1 MFGGAAS
8 EERIREEML
17 GYSDYQIHR
26 FCLGSGSKRIARR
39 QLPADAVRIHP
50 AFPPPRCVNRS
61 PLSLPETMAA
71 EKEGSAPES
80 RRAVS
85 YARRWCHCS
94 VTGRA
99 LISRPC

>member
-39 QLPADAVRIHP
+39 QLPPDAVRITLLRGHDGNTV
-50 AFPPPRCVNRS
+50 A
-61 PLSLPETMAA
+61 
-71 EKEGSAPES
+71 G
-80 RRAVS
+80 
-85 YARRWCHCS
+85 
-94 VTGRA
+94 
-99 LISRPC
+99 

>member
-39 QLPADAVRIHP
+39 QLPPDAVWNTLPP
-50 AFPPPRCVNRS
+50 A
-61 PLSLPETMAA
+61 
-71 EKEGSAPES
+71 
-80 RRAVS
+80 
-85 YARRWCHCS
+85 
-94 VTGRA
+94 VTA
-99 LISRPC
+99 